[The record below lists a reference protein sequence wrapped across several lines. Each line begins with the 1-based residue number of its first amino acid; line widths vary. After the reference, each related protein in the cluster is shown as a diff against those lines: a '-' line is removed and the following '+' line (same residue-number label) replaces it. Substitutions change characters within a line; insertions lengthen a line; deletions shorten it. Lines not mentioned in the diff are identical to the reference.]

1 MLLRW
6 ARMPHDAPLT
16 LFITEQRPH
25 SPRQIIVSMRFSVPQ
40 CPGVRLWACVCECL
54 SAWIKRAMLRAPL
67 RDSGVRARVF
77 AQPINGTGRC
87 MYSTRRLVV
96 PHCPLRL
103 QCNGFLLPT
112 CRHPVAEPFASATR
126 RKVAARRRGLPRH
139 PPPPASGSINL
150 TCGHRRSRVEE
161 ISVLPCRRR
170 HQERCDGSPLL
181 MMLLSLPMQRVC

>member
-1 MLLRW
+1 MKQAPFPATTSGYPHARGMLLRC
-6 ARMPHDAPLT
+6 ARMLGQTPLS
-16 LFITEQRPH
+16 LCILEKLQRQR
-25 SPRQIIVSMRFSVPQ
+25 SPRQLIVSMRCSVPE

-54 SAWIKRAMLRAPL
+54 SAWIRCVMLRAQL

-139 PPPPASGSINL
+139 PPPPASG
-150 TCGHRRSRVEE
+150 
-161 ISVLPCRRR
+161 
-170 HQERCDGSPLL
+170 
-181 MMLLSLPMQRVC
+181 